1 MRRTLLAAAASFL
14 AGILLPGSALAQ
26 GESAEPLRAHAL
38 RLTIGSDWSHF
49 TERFGAPSPLNPGL
63 IDGAREP
70 IGAYFGADSLGT
82 QQLGFL
88 APAEAQLRSM
98 TGLNGWL
105 LNVGRAK
112 LTLDASVRT
121 TPIRVEYALSGRLG
135 FSVNV
140 PIVRARMS
148 AFLTG
153 PDTATKSTLGN
164 VGLNAAF
171 VTSGALDVFR
181 NQADTALRA
190 LRAQMTSG
198 PVGLRPQAQSLYNTL
213 QPLACG
219 LYSLGAGSSSDV
231 NSPCYS
237 ATPVGRS
244 VVMPITGSGAGDT
257 LTAFLSRSET
267 SYSTLA
273 AQYAVAGVTMPAFT
287 SAYALPSV
295 ALDSSGI
302 RQLFYDPNG
311 PLAGDSLTEV
321 VRTRLGDVEI
331 GGWFQLANGAHWR
344 SQVAVTARL
353 ATGSVDSKDNF
364 IDLATGT
371 GQRGVEVGLKNDL
384 IAGRNLWFH
393 VGGRYGMLTA
403 DQLLRRVSPWYLPFA
418 PLGSTALVQR
428 KLGDYVSIDLV
439 PNWQLDDAFGV
450 GIGWHYFHQGATTY
464 SYVDPTDQ
472 ARIGLPADVLG
483 QATEVTRMR
492 VGAGVTFSTLERYA
506 RGRARL
512 PYRVTWSY
520 NATLYGR
527 GGQVPK
533 DGVMQVMIQ
542 AYIGGVR

>member
-1 MRRTLLAAAASFL
+1 MRRTLLAVAASFL

-38 RLTIGSDWSHF
+38 RLTISSDWSHF
-49 TERFGAPSPLNPGL
+49 TERFGTPSPLNPGL

-88 APAEAQLRSM
+88 APTEAQLRSM

-121 TPIRVEYALSGRLG
+121 TPIRVEYALSSRLG

-148 AFLTG
+148 VFLTG
-153 PDTATKSTLGN
+153 PDSAKASTRGN
-164 VGLNAAF
+164 VGFN
-171 VTSGALDVFR
+171 TPSALINFR
-181 NQADTALRA
+181 SQADAALRA
-190 LRAQMTSG
+190 LEIQMTSG
-198 PVGLRPQAQSLYNTL
+198 TPSLQASATAEFNKLK
-213 QPLACG
+213 PLLCG
-219 LYSLGAGSSSDV
+219 LYDLAGGSPTDAT
-231 NSPCYS
+231 SPCYS
-237 ATPVGRS
+237 TTPVPAA
-244 VVMPITGSGAGDT
+244 VLMPIVGSSAGDT
-257 LTAFLSRSET
+257 LTAYLRQDSA
-267 SYSTLA
+267 SYDSLRT
-273 AQYAVAGVTMPAFT
+273 QYQIAGFPSALPAFT
-287 SAYALPSV
+287 EGYALPS
-295 ALDSSGI
+295 ASLDSSGI
-302 RQLFYDPNG
+302 RQLFYDQNG

-331 GGWFQLANGAHWR
+331 GGWFQLANSAHWR

-371 GQRGVEVGLKNDL
+371 GQRGIEVGLKNDL
-384 IAGRNLWFH
+384 IAGKNLWFH
-393 VGGRYGMLTA
+393 IGGRYGMQTA

-418 PLGSTALVQR
+418 PLISTALVQR
-428 KLGDYVSIDLV
+428 KLGDYVAIDLV

-450 GIGWHYFHQGATTY
+450 GIGWHYFHQAATTY

-492 VGAGVTFSTLERYA
+492 VGAGVTFSTLARYA

>member
-1 MRRTLLAAAASFL
+1 MRRTLLAAAASLL

-38 RLTIGSDWSHF
+38 RLTIGSDWSHW
-49 TERFGAPSPLNPGL
+49 TERFGTPSPLNPGL

-88 APAEAQLRSM
+88 APTEAQVRSM

-121 TPIRVEYALSGRLG
+121 TPIHVEYALSSRLG

-153 PDTATKSTLGN
+153 PDSTAASKGN
-164 VGLNAAF
+164 VGLNTAF
-171 VTSGALDVFR
+171 VTPGNLDAFR

-198 PVGLRPQAQSLYNTL
+198 PVGLRAQAQSLYNSL

-231 NSPCYS
+231 NSPCHS
-237 ATPVGRS
+237 ATPIPQS
-244 VVMPITGSGAGDT
+244 IVMPIDTSAVGDT
-257 LTAFLSRSET
+257 LTVFLSRGES
-267 SYSTLA
+267 SYATLA

-287 SAYALPSV
+287 SAYALPGA

-302 RQLFYDPNG
+302 RRLFFDQNG
-311 PLAGDSLTEV
+311 PLAGESLNEV
-321 VRTRLGDVEI
+321 VRTSLGDVEV
-331 GGWFQLANGAHWR
+331 GAWFQIANGAHLR
-344 SQVAVTARL
+344 SQVALTARL
-353 ATGSVDSKDNF
+353 ATGTTDSKDNF

-371 GQRGVEVGLKNDL
+371 GERGIEVGLKNDL
-384 IAGRNLWFH
+384 IAGKNLWFH
-393 VGGRYGMLTA
+393 VGARYGMLTA
-403 DQLLRRVSPWYLPFA
+403 DQLLRRVSPWYMPFA
-418 PLGSTALVQR
+418 PLSSTALVQR
-428 KLGDYVSIDLV
+428 KLGDYINIDLV

-450 GIGWHYFHQGATTY
+450 GIGWHYFHQAATTY

-492 VGAGVTFSTLERYA
+492 VGAGVTFSTLARYA